1 MIQKKYVV
9 QYHATRRNSNASRQ
23 PWVLNLHAQSEYKDY
38 LLKQWES
45 FPINFTT
52 SSVKKTGLKEI
63 VSFIDENNIQFKY

>member
-1 MIQKKYVV
+1 MEFCALKKIPFVICFTKSDKLKKAEIV
-9 QYHATRRNSNASRQ
+9 ENTNQ
-23 PWVLNLHAQSEYKDY
+23 YKDY